1 LSGFYYTGS
10 LPEDSP
16 FYVGR
21 EKTLDDLIELA
32 TSRDP
37 KYAIIFGAP
46 LMGKTSLIKR
56 LRHSLQSHMPLH
68 IIYVGEHGENFYSYI
83 ASELIRA
90 GQKQLAMQAADV
102 HTGDDFQSLLRALA
116 PSVTTVVVFEHLKR
130 VPPATLKNFADIL
143 RNTSEMRSEVG
154 NEAFR
159 RFCFVL
165 TGGIELYQ
173 AVGGSAVSPLNGV
186 AREFYLG
193 DFLRKESDDLLRYG
207 FCQAGLPEE
216 VIAVLCEKIYAQVHG
231 HPYLTQ
237 YLGDEMAERWRTSS
251 TIDDTTITES
261 IDNLLND
268 DRHFTAMLDQAR
280 QEGLLATLSEVMRMS
295 PRRPFMRGDTKVARL
310 EAIGFIREESYEG
323 KRVCIIRNLAYMRR
337 LAGELG
343 EAAPMPSSL
352 VSIGPAAGRRNSS
365 VLLRSSSMRGSSTC
379 VLQLTYE
386 ADRSFRVRV
395 VASRKGESIDERST
409 LPYTRLQLIA
419 VFKALLPALRQEH
432 QLSGEQI
439 RYLQQSGLWV
449 QENNR
454 LIDDPVKKVGQ
465 DLYRALMVGEVGRVF
480 DRVLEEAIGQSLP
493 VALQLRF
500 DPDDTELARYPWEL
514 LYHPTY
520 DELLLS
526 SRVEILRHMTY
537 ATDQRNTRRTASPL
551 RMLYIAARPTNLSFL
566 PSLEQDNV
574 QEVLKTLHEEGRLV
588 WTSLSPPTFSRL
600 QDYLLKNSVH
610 VLHFDGHGK
619 FGRLCPKCQA
629 FNYSIF
635 DRCQR
640 ENNGELCW
648 ESLLD
653 VDEVGYLSFENGGR
667 QEHAIRSRDLSLLMA
682 GRNIRLALLSAC
694 YSGTVDG
701 HTLFGGTAQALIR
714 QGVTSV
720 IAPQL
725 PMSPEGAAVFAR
737 GFYQALGETD
747 SLLVALNRGRQSLLT
762 NHYNEWFVPAL
773 YTRTG
778 NHRLIDKLFSWRSI
792 PEGGNVCKK
801 SDCRNS

>member
-16 FYVGR
+16 LYVGR
-21 EKTLDDLIELA
+21 KKTLADLIELA

-56 LRHSLQSHMPLH
+56 LRHSLQPHMPLH
-68 IIYVGEHGENFYSYI
+68 IIYVGEHGENFYGYI
-83 ASELIRA
+83 ASELLRVS
-90 GQKQLAMQAADV
+90 QKQLAMQAADV
-102 HTGDDFQSLLRALA
+102 RTGDDFQSLLRALA

-130 VPPATLKNFADIL
+130 VSPAMLKNFADIL
-143 RNTSEMRSEVG
+143 RNTSEMRSEIG

-159 RFCFVL
+159 RFCFML
-165 TGGIELYQ
+165 TGGAELYQ

-193 DFLRKESDDLLRYG
+193 DFLREESDTLLRYG
-207 FCQAGLPEE
+207 FCQEGLPEE
-216 VIAVLCEKIYAQVHG
+216 TIALLCEKIYAQVHG

-237 YLGDEMAERWRTSS
+237 YLGDELVAHWKTDS
-251 TIDDTTITES
+251 TLADDLIVES
-261 IDNLLND
+261 VDTLLND
-268 DRHFTAMLDQAR
+268 DYRFTAMLDQAR
-280 QEGLLATLSEVMRMS
+280 QEGLLATLREIMQMS
-295 PRRPFMRGDTKVARL
+295 PRRPFMRGDTKVAQL
-310 EAIGFIREESYEG
+310 EAIGFVREEIYEG
-323 KRVCIIRNLAYMRR
+323 KRVCMIRNLAYTRR
-337 LAGELG
+337 LTRELG
-343 EAAPMPSSL
+343 EVAPKVSSPL
-352 VSIGPAAGRRNSS
+352 SVAPAESRRERPI
-365 VLLRSSSMRGSSTC
+365 LRLSPMRSGSTC

-395 VASRKGESIDERST
+395 VASRKGESVDERST

-419 VFKALLPALRQEH
+419 VFKALLPALREEH
-432 QLSGEQI
+432 QLSEVQI
-439 RYLQQSGLWV
+439 GHLQQLGLWV

-454 LIDDPVKKVGQ
+454 LIDDPVRKVGQ

-480 DRVLEEAIGQSLP
+480 DRVLEEAIGQSVP

-526 SRVEILRHMTY
+526 SRVELLRHMTY
-537 ATDQRNTRRTASPL
+537 ATDQLNPRRTTSPL
-551 RMLYIAARPTNLSFL
+551 RILYIAARPANLGFL
-566 PSLEQDNV
+566 PSIEQDNV

-588 WTSLSPPTFSRL
+588 LTPLSPPTFSQL
-600 QDYLLKNSVH
+600 QDHLLKNSVH

-619 FGRLCPKCQA
+619 FGRLCPRCQA

-640 ENNGELCW
+640 KIDDQICQ
-648 ESLLD
+648 ESLVD
-653 VDEVGYLSFENGGR
+653 VDEVGYLSFENGCR
-667 QEHAIRSRDLSLLMA
+667 QEHAIRSRVLSLLMA

-714 QGVTSV
+714 QGVMAV
-720 IAPQL
+720 VAPQL

-737 GFYQALGETD
+737 SFYKALGETN

-762 NHYNEWFVPAL
+762 DHYNEWFVPAL

-778 NHRLIDKLFSWRSI
+778 NHRLIDKLF
-792 PEGGNVCKK
+792 PLV
-801 SDCRNS
+801 